1 MAPQDFCGA
10 RLFFFPNERRVF
22 FAHEKHSVF
31 HPEDPLYDSVPER
44 LRRMGLRTVEGKPDL
59 EAMAVVSRLYAGEFY
74 DDLYDF
80 YRDMRSVN
88 SVCRELINLIDAE
101 DARLPFLSICS
112 AYDAIFRSLP
122 APIWWMAGNL
132 EVAAQFA
139 VGFLRRLSEFTE
151 GNGVMP

>member
-1 MAPQDFCGA
+1 M
-10 RLFFFPNERRVF
+10 
-22 FAHEKHSVF
+22 AHEKHSVF
-31 HPEDPLYDSVPER
+31 HPDDPFDDSVPER
-44 LRRMGLRTVEGKPDL
+44 LRRMGLLTVEGKPDL

-132 EVAAQFA
+132 EVASQFA

>member
-1 MAPQDFCGA
+1 M
-10 RLFFFPNERRVF
+10 
-22 FAHEKHSVF
+22 AHEKHSVF
-31 HPEDPLYDSVPER
+31 HPYDPFDDSVPER
-44 LRRMGLRTVEGKPDL
+44 LRRMGLLTVEGKPDL

-80 YRDMRSVN
+80 YSDMRSVS

>member
-1 MAPQDFCGA
+1 M
-10 RLFFFPNERRVF
+10 
-22 FAHEKHSVF
+22 AHEKHSVF
-31 HPEDPLYDSVPER
+31 PPDDPFYDFVPER
-44 LRRMGLRTVEGKPDL
+44 LRRMGLLTGEGKPDL
-59 EAMAVVSRLYAGEFY
+59 AAMAVVSRLYAGEFY